1 MHSVERYCYR
11 IERLLLVS
19 ARSKEITDEHGG
31 QRNQQKSLN
40 HTYLNEFM
48 KSNLYDSSL
57 RILVVVVYRIDNL
70 SLISFL
76 ETSSLLIKLVCEE
89 NRYQVCSKMK
99 SRKSCYKLISLFPSL
114 SCTYAYIYI
123 YARTFSFSLYLYHSP
138 VLLLELP
145 ELRVDVKGPPE
156 VTLPL
161 LVSVLRQVAQPV
173 EQLLALLEQVAELED
188 DFALVVVHASHHDH
202 LFGESGP
209 RPDAGW
215 TPFSTT
221 RSRRTRVMAPGDSA
235 TLLHG
240 AHDDGDDHGDGPI
253 NTLSHP
259 ASGGAA
265 CDPPP
270 PPSWRLASTGVKATA
285 ITAAMTT
292 SGDICP
298 DTGEA
303 SEYFRESIFSF
314 FRIIDPKRRRMLPLK
329 SSHLVAYCNY
339 SILHQYTRKIFRYS
353 SFSVQWT

>member
-40 HTYLNEFM
+40 HTYHLNEFT
-48 KSNLYDSSL
+48 KSNTLLYSSL
-57 RILVVVVYRIDNL
+57 RILAVVVYRIDNP

-76 ETSSLLIKLVCEE
+76 ETSARLIKLVCEE
-89 NRYQVCSKMK
+89 TRYQVCSRTK
-99 SRKSCYKLISLFPSL
+99 SRKPCYKLISLFPSL
-114 SCTYAYIYI
+114 SCAYAYVYTR
-123 YARTFSFSLYLYHSP
+123 ALSLSPLYLYYSP

-188 DFALVVVHASHHDH
+188 DFTLVVVHASHHDH

-270 PPSWRLASTGVKATA
+270 
-285 ITAAMTT
+285 
-292 SGDICP
+292 
-298 DTGEA
+298 
-303 SEYFRESIFSF
+303 
-314 FRIIDPKRRRMLPLK
+314 RRD
-329 SSHLVAYCNY
+329 V
-339 SILHQYTRKIFRYS
+339 
-353 SFSVQWT
+353 